1 MKFRMARSNFT
12 ALLPCVGIVAFSAM
26 TVFADPPERV
36 GSDAPHQERNEAK
49 NEKKTALSL
58 SEVTVP
64 ESFDKQKPV
73 RKATAVKAETATRKS
88 KDKKKAE
95 RQAKEKTKTEATVVD
110 TVQDRSNYYDPDAD
124 DRVGSGAPHQER
136 GSSDRRGA
144 RLFILER

>member
-1 MKFRMARSNFT
+1 MARSKFT
-12 ALLPCVGIVAFSAM
+12 VLLPCVGVVALGAM

-49 NEKKTALSL
+49 NERKTALPF

-64 ESFDKQKPV
+64 QATQKPV
-73 RKATAVKAETATRKS
+73 RKATAVKTDTSTRKS
-88 KDKKKAE
+88 KDKKKAD
-95 RQAKEKTKTEATVVD
+95 RQAKEKQKTEAAVVD
-110 TVQDRSNYYDPDAD
+110 TVQDRSQYYDPDTD

-136 GSSDRRGA
+136 GSSDKRGA